1 MEEIIIPIE
10 KLRIKIPKDNENVE
24 DEDEDEY
31 EYKYNLCN
39 YIYYLYKIWIP
50 RFFTIHK
57 IF

>member
-10 KLRIKIPKDNENVE
+10 KLRIKIPKDNENV
-24 DEDEDEY
+24 EDEDEY